1 MKPSFAYA
9 SGIATALLVAGA
21 LAFSSK
27 APADNPAPADKKTHR
42 IVFQL
47 TTPDTAAYRSL
58 ARQLNN
64 VLTHWPGAQLEVV
77 AHNKGIGMLLKEKTN
92 VQSEMTA
99 LKAKGVQF
107 VACENTLKQQK
118 LEKSQIVAESG
129 FVPVGVAEIVE
140 KQEAGWAYI
149 KAGF

>member
-1 MKPSFAYA
+1 MKPFFAYA